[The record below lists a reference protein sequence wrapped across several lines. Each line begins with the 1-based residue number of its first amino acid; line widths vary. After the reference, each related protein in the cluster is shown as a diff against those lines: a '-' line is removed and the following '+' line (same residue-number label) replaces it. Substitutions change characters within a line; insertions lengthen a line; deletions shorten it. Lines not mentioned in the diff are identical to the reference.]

1 MSWFISS
8 TLELNVFFLFT
19 TRGQYKSTT
28 LWQMQIQTLRSGL
41 VSTNG
46 VETYAALESFDA
58 LRVEL
63 TTVCRLAQ
71 TLELLLK
78 FWRVML
84 WQNLISRPAIGR
96 RTVCPRLGELHVP
109 LVRVSVEL
117 LRTHRRDITDEGV
130 EQDLLHLMTADWG
143 QRSPVQTEL
152 PPRRREEQIWTH
164 ICNRS
169 VRWQTHTH
177 AHARS
182 HSHALESSLKV
193 LTQVLHTYKTLQA
206 AFSHG
211 AERRVNVTN
220 SASLKHV
227 IECFL
232 MHENFLKL
240 SSNSSL
246 TEGFSSRGPLPQS
259 LQVLRLYYIN
269 VNAVRT

>member
-1 MSWFISS
+1 MYFPCSPPEGSISPQQS
-8 TLELNVFFLFT
+8 DEC
-19 TRGQYKSTT
+19 
-28 LWQMQIQTLRSGL
+28 RSRHCAPGL

-78 FWRVML
+78 YGRVML

-96 RTVCPRLGELHVP
+96 RTVCPRLEELHVP

-152 PPRRREEQIWTH
+152 PPRRKEEQIWTH

-177 AHARS
+177 THTHDHIPTHWSRPWRYWLRFYTHIKPSKPDLVTGVSA
-182 HSHALESSLKV
+182 ESMSR
-193 LTQVLHTYKTLQA
+193 TQRH
-206 AFSHG
+206 
-211 AERRVNVTN
+211 
-220 SASLKHV
+220 
-227 IECFL
+227 
-232 MHENFLKL
+232 
-240 SSNSSL
+240 
-246 TEGFSSRGPLPQS
+246 
-259 LQVLRLYYIN
+259 
-269 VNAVRT
+269 